1 MCNCKLML
9 FLKVLWHN
17 LHVVGPIFSS
27 AGWGVVLVKMAAVR
41 IEKKRLINFRQ
52 ILTSLDKFVGALK
65 I

>member
-1 MCNCKLML
+1 ML

-41 IEKKRLINFRQ
+41 IEILIRLINFRK
-52 ILTSLDKFVGALK
+52 ILTSLGKV
-65 I
+65 